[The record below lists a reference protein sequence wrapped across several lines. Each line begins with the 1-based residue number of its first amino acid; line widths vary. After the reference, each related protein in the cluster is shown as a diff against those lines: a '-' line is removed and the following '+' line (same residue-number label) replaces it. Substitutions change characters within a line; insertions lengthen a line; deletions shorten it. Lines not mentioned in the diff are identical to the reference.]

1 MDTKRTQRVADL
13 LLHEVAR
20 ILQREVK
27 DPRVGFVTL
36 TGAKVSP
43 DLHYA
48 SIYYTVLGDESARD
62 DSRKGLDSAAAFI
75 RRAIAPRLHL
85 RATPDIRFIY
95 DEAVD
100 RGLRL
105 EELLQEIRHEPEDTD
120 R

>member
-13 LLHEVAR
+13 LVHEVAR

-48 SIYYTVLGDESARD
+48 WIYYTVLGEGTVREDTK
-62 DSRKGLDSAAAFI
+62 KGLDSATAFI
-75 RRAIAPRLHL
+75 RHEVAPRLRL
-85 RATPDIRFIY
+85 RSMPDLRFVY
-95 DEAVD
+95 DESVD

-105 EELLQEIRHEPEDTD
+105 EELLQEIHHEPEETD

>member
-13 LLHEVAR
+13 LVHEVAH
-20 ILQREVK
+20 ILQRDVK

-48 SIYYTVLGDESARD
+48 WIYYTVLGEGAVREET
-62 DSRKGLDSAAAFI
+62 RKGLDSARAFI
-75 RRAIAPRLHL
+75 RREVAPRLQL
-85 RATPDIRFIY
+85 KSLPDIRFVY
-95 DEAVD
+95 DDSVD
-100 RGLRL
+100 RGFRL
-105 EELLQEIRHEPEDTD
+105 EELLQEIRHEPDEPD

>member
-1 MDTKRTQRVADL
+1 MDTKRTQRVADQV
-13 LLHEVAR
+13 LHEVAQ

-48 SIYYTVLGDESARD
+48 WLYYTVFGEEGVRRETSKGLESATPYIRRELGRRLRLKATPELRFEFDESV
-62 DSRKGLDSAAAFI
+62 
-75 RRAIAPRLHL
+75 
-85 RATPDIRFIY
+85 
-95 DEAVD
+95 E
-100 RGLRL
+100 RGLRM
-105 EELLQEIRHEPEDTD
+105 EELFQGIRHESADPD

>member
-13 LLHEVAR
+13 LVHEVAQ

-48 SIYYTVLGDESARD
+48 WIYYTVLGEGTARED
-62 DSRKGLDSAAAFI
+62 TKKGLASATPFI
-75 RRAIAPRLHL
+75 RREIAPRLRL
-85 RATPDIRFIY
+85 KATPAIRFVY

-100 RGLRL
+100 RGFRL
-105 EELLQEIRHEPEDTD
+105 EELLQEIRHEPEETD